1 MNQPQKLN
9 GTSRKVVWSK
19 WTKFRKKKE
28 KENSQLFDF
37 QRESFHFRRETSG
50 IGP

>member
-1 MNQPQKLN
+1 MALQERWFGPSGLN
-9 GTSRKVVWSK
+9 
-19 WTKFRKKKE
+19 FAKKKE